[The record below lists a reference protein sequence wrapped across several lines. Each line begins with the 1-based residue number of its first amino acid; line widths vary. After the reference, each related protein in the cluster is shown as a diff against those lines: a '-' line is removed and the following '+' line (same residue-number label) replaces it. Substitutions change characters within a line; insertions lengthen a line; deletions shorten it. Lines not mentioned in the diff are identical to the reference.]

1 MCLISLIRE
10 AKKVSRDSR
19 TRLLKGFNTGA
30 VKRIPEM
37 QGQRKGASYSSERFA
52 GTLNAPHRAFLWSIG
67 IDPSDI
73 GKPLAGVVV
82 AWSES
87 GPCNFHTLNLVGYA
101 KQGLRDAGCV
111 GLAMP
116 TIVVN
121 DNISMGTEG
130 MRYSL
135 VSREVIADSVEAQI
149 VAHAY
154 DGFVSIGGCDKT
166 QPGLMMAMARI
177 NRPSIYM
184 YGGSAEPG
192 FIGDKK
198 FTIEDVHEYVGA
210 YLGGKIS
217 EQELLQVEMVAHP
230 TYGACAGLFTANT
243 MAILS
248 EALGLALLGSSSP
261 TATSSRRAIYAYET
275 GKALGTLIEN
285 GIKPRDILVYEAF
298 RNAATVLM
306 ATGGSTNGILHLL
319 ALAYEAGVKFTLDDF
334 DEISRKTPYIVS
346 MRPAGEYVMMD
357 LDRVGGTPLVLGKL
371 LDAGLVD
378 GEVLTVSGKTLG
390 QSLRE
395 YRLPNVPH
403 DYIVKD
409 VSKPIKRFGG
419 IKILKGSLAP
429 EGAVVKTAATGVS
442 RFEGVARV
450 FDDEDSAFE
459 AVRRGRVREGEV
471 LVIRYVG
478 PKGAPGMPEMLRVTA
493 ALSGAGLG
501 EVVAMVTDGRFSGAT
516 RGIMVGHVSPE
527 AAVGGPIA
535 LLSDGDKI
543 LIDTEAG
550 KLDVLV
556 TSEELEKR
564 RANYRPK
571 PPKATSGLLAKY
583 ASLVTSASMGAVTLP
598 RI

>member
-1 MCLISLIRE
+1 MQ
-10 AKKVSRDSR
+10 
-19 TRLLKGFNTGA
+19 KGG
-30 VKRIPEM
+30 
-37 QGQRKGASYSSERFA
+37 KGATYSSERFA
-52 GTLNAPHRAFLWSIG
+52 GTLNAPHRAFLWSVG
-67 IDPSDI
+67 LDPSDI

-87 GPCNFHTLNLVGYA
+87 GPCNFHTLNLIGYV
-101 KQGLRDAGCV
+101 KQGLRETGCV

-121 DNISMGTEG
+121 DNISMGTDG

-154 DGFVSIGGCDKT
+154 DGFVGIGGCDKT
-166 QPGLMMAMARI
+166 QPGLMIAMARL

-198 FTIEDVHEYVGA
+198 VTIEDVHEYVGA
-210 YLGGKIS
+210 HLRGKAT

-243 MAILS
+243 MALLS

-275 GKALGTLIEN
+275 GKALGRLFEN

-306 ATGGSTNGILHLL
+306 ASGGSTNGILHLL

-334 DEISRKTPYIVS
+334 DEISRRTPYIMS

-357 LDRVGGTPLVLGKL
+357 LDRVGGAPLLLKKL
-371 LDAGLVD
+371 LDAGLID
-378 GEVLTVSGKTLG
+378 GDVLTVSGKSLG
-390 QSLRE
+390 QGLKE

-403 DYIVKD
+403 DHIVRD
-409 VSKPIKRFGG
+409 VHNPIKKTGG
-419 IKILKGSLAP
+419 IKILRGTLAP
-429 EGAVVKTAATGVS
+429 EGAVVKTAATGVT
-442 RFEGVARV
+442 RFEGTARV
-450 FDDEDSAFE
+450 FDDEDPAFE
-459 AVRRGRVREGEV
+459 AVRRREVKEGEV

-501 EVVAMVTDGRFSGAT
+501 ESVAMVTDGRFSGAT
-516 RGIMVGHVSPE
+516 RGIMVGHTSPE
-527 AAVGGPIA
+527 AAAGGPIA
-535 LLSDGDKI
+535 FLRDGDRI

-550 KLDVLV
+550 RLDVLV
-556 TSEELEKR
+556 PLEELEKR
-564 RANYRPK
+564 KASIKIK

-598 RI
+598 RL

>member
-1 MCLISLIRE
+1 M
-10 AKKVSRDSR
+10 SRSG
-19 TRLLKGFNTGA
+19 KGA
-30 VKRIPEM
+30 VH
-37 QGQRKGASYSSERFA
+37 SVERFA
-52 GTLNAPHRAFLWSIG
+52 GVLNAPHRSFLWSIG
-67 IDPSDI
+67 LDPSDI

-87 GPCNFHTLNLVGYA
+87 GPCNFHTLNLVGYV

-121 DNISMGTEG
+121 DNISMGTDG

-154 DGFVSIGGCDKT
+154 DGFVGIGGCDKT
-166 QPGLMMAMARI
+166 QPGIMMAMARI

-192 FIGDKK
+192 FIGDRK

-210 YLGGKIS
+210 YISGKVS

-243 MAILS
+243 MALLS
-248 EALGLALLGSSSP
+248 EGLGLALLGSSSP
-261 TATSSRRAIYAYET
+261 TATSARRAIFAYET
-275 GKALGTLIEN
+275 GKALGTLLEN
-285 GIKPRDILVYEAF
+285 GIKPRDILTYEAL
-298 RNAATVLM
+298 RNAATLLM
-306 ATGGSTNGILHLL
+306 ASGGSTNGILHIL
-319 ALAYEAGVKFTLDDF
+319 ALAHEAGVKFTLDEF
-334 DEISRKTPYIVS
+334 DEISKKTPYILN

-357 LDRVGGTPLVLGKL
+357 LDKVGGAPLLLKKL
-371 LDAGLVD
+371 LDAGLID
-378 GEVLTVSGKTLG
+378 GDVLTVSGRTLA
-390 QSLRE
+390 QSLKE

-403 DYIVKD
+403 EHIVRD
-409 VSKPIKRFGG
+409 PSKPIKKTGG
-419 IKILKGSLAP
+419 IRILRGSLAP
-429 EGAVVKTAATGVS
+429 EGAVVKTAATGVT
-442 RFEGVARV
+442 RFEGTARV
-450 FDDEDSAFE
+450 FDDEDPAFE
-459 AVRRGRVREGEV
+459 AIRGGVVKKGDV
-471 LVIRYVG
+471 IVIRYVG

-501 EVVAMVTDGRFSGAT
+501 EFVAMVTDGRFSGAT
-516 RGIMVGHVSPE
+516 RGIMVGHVAPE
-527 AAVGGPIA
+527 AASGGPIA
-535 LLSDGDKI
+535 LVEDGDKI

-550 KLDVLV
+550 RLDLLV
-556 TSEELEKR
+556 SRDELEQRKR
-564 RANYRPK
+564 AFKPK

-583 ASLVTSASMGAVTLP
+583 ASLVSSASMGAITLP
-598 RI
+598 RL

>member
-1 MCLISLIRE
+1 MSG
-10 AKKVSRDSR
+10 S
-19 TRLLKGFNTGA
+19 
-30 VKRIPEM
+30 
-37 QGQRKGASYSSERFA
+37 RKGAVYSTERFA
-52 GTLNAPHRAFLWSIG
+52 GTLNAPHRSFLWSVG
-67 IDPSDI
+67 LDLSDI

-87 GPCNFHTLNLVGYA
+87 GPCNFHTLNLIGYV
-101 KQGLRDAGCV
+101 KQGLRDSGCV

-121 DNISMGTEG
+121 DNISMGTAG

-154 DGFVSIGGCDKT
+154 DGFVAVGGCDKT

-192 FIGDKK
+192 FIGEKK

-210 YLGGKIS
+210 YITGKVS
-217 EQELLQVEMVAHP
+217 EQELLQVELIAHP

-243 MAILS
+243 MALLS
-248 EALGLALLGSSSP
+248 EGLGLALLGSSSP
-261 TATSSRRAIYAYET
+261 TATSARRAIYAYET
-275 GKALGTLIEN
+275 GKALGQLFEN
-285 GIKPRDILVYEAF
+285 DIKPRDILKYETF
-298 RNAATVLM
+298 RNAATLLM
-306 ATGGSTNGILHLL
+306 ASGGSTNGILHLL
-319 ALAYEAGVKFTLDDF
+319 ALAYEAGVKFTLDDI
-334 DEISRKTPYIVS
+334 DEVSRKTPYILN

-357 LDRVGGTPLVLGKL
+357 LDRVGGAPLLLKKL
-371 LDAGLVD
+371 LDAGLLE
-378 GEVLTVSGKTLG
+378 GSVLTVSGKTLA

-409 VSKPIKRFGG
+409 PSRPIKKTGG
-419 IKILKGSLAP
+419 IRILRGSLAP
-429 EGAVVKTAATGVS
+429 EGAVVKTAATGVT
-442 RFEGVARV
+442 RFEGAARV
-450 FDDEDSAFE
+450 FDDEEPAFE
-459 AVRRGRVREGEV
+459 AIRRGDVREGEV

-501 EVVAMVTDGRFSGAT
+501 ESVAMVTDGRFSGAT
-516 RGIMVGHVSPE
+516 KGIMVGHVSPE
-527 AAVGGPIA
+527 AVAGGPIA
-535 LLSDGDKI
+535 FVEDGDRI

-550 KLDVLV
+550 RLDLLV
-556 TSEELEKR
+556 PKEELER
-564 RANYRPK
+564 RKSVLRLK

-583 ASLVTSASMGAVTLP
+583 ASLVASASVGAVTLP
-598 RI
+598 RL

>member
-1 MCLISLIRE
+1 MSDRAFC
-10 AKKVSRDSR
+10 
-19 TRLLKGFNTGA
+19 
-30 VKRIPEM
+30 EM
-37 QGQRKGASYSSERFA
+37 QGVRKGAQFSTERFA

-67 IDPSDI
+67 LDPSDI
-73 GKPLAGVVV
+73 GKPLVGVVA

-87 GPCNFHTLNLVGYA
+87 GPCNFHTLNLVGYV
-101 KQGLRDAGCV
+101 KQGLRDSGCV

-121 DNISMGTEG
+121 DNISMGTPG

-154 DGFVSIGGCDKT
+154 DGFVAIGGCDKT

-192 FIGDKK
+192 FIGERK

-210 YLGGKIS
+210 YLKGKVS
-217 EQELLQVEMVAHP
+217 EEELLQVEMVAHP

-248 EALGLALLGSSSP
+248 EALGLALLGSSTP
-261 TATSSRRAIYAYET
+261 TATSSMRAIFSYET
-275 GKALGTLIEN
+275 GKALGALIGN
-285 GIKPRDILVYEAF
+285 GIKPRDILQYEAF
-298 RNAATVLM
+298 RNAATLLM
-306 ATGGSTNGILHLL
+306 ASGGSTNGILHLL
-319 ALAYEAGVKFTLDDF
+319 ALAHEAGVKFTLDDF
-334 DEISRKTPYIVS
+334 DEISRKTPYILN
-346 MRPAGEYVMMD
+346 MRPAGEYVMAD
-357 LDRVGGTPLVLGKL
+357 LDRVGGAPLLLKL
-371 LDAGLVD
+371 LLEAGLID
-378 GEVLTVSGKTLG
+378 GDVLTVSGKTLS

-395 YRLPNVPH
+395 YRFLGVPH
-403 DYIVKD
+403 DHIVRD
-409 VSKPIKRFGG
+409 PARPIKKTGG
-419 IKILKGSLAP
+419 IRILRGTLAP
-429 EGAVVKTAATGVS
+429 EGAVVKTAATGVT
-442 RFEGVARV
+442 RFEGSAKV
-450 FDDEDSAFE
+450 FDDEEPAFE
-459 AVRRGRVREGEV
+459 AVRRGEVNEGDV

-501 EVVAMVTDGRFSGAT
+501 ETVAMVTDGRFSGAT

-527 AAVGGPIA
+527 AMVGGPIA
-535 LLSDGDKI
+535 LVENGDKI

-550 KLDVLV
+550 RLDLLV
-556 TSEELEKR
+556 SRDELER
-564 RANYRPK
+564 RRSVLKPK
-571 PPKATSGLLAKY
+571 PPKVTSGLLAKY
-583 ASLVTSASMGAVTLP
+583 ASLVSSASMGAVTLP

>member
-1 MCLISLIRE
+1 MHGRSSGE
-10 AKKVSRDSR
+10 MPMSGK
-19 TRLLKGFNTGA
+19 GA
-30 VKRIPEM
+30 V
-37 QGQRKGASYSSERFA
+37 YSFERFG
-52 GTLNAPHRAFLWSIG
+52 GTINAPHRAFLWSIG
-67 IDPSDI
+67 LDPSDI

-87 GPCNFHTLNLVGYA
+87 GPCNFHTLNLIGYV

-154 DGFVSIGGCDKT
+154 DGFVGIGGCDKT
-166 QPGLMMAMARI
+166 QPGIMMAMARI

-192 FIGDKK
+192 FIGEKK

-210 YLGGKIS
+210 YISGKIS

-248 EALGLALLGSSSP
+248 EGLGLALLGSSSP
-261 TATSSRRAIYAYET
+261 TATSSRRAIFAYET
-275 GKALGTLIEN
+275 GKALGTLLEN
-285 GIKPRDILVYEAF
+285 GIKPRDILTYEAF
-298 RNAATVLM
+298 RNAATLLM
-306 ATGGSTNGILHLL
+306 ASGGSTNGILHLL

-334 DEISRKTPYIVS
+334 DEISKKTPYILS
-346 MRPAGEYVMMD
+346 MRPAGEFVMAD
-357 LDRVGGTPLVLGKL
+357 LDRVGGAPLLLKKL
-371 LDAGLVD
+371 LDAGLID
-378 GEVLTVSGKTLG
+378 GGVLTVSGKTLA
-390 QSLRE
+390 QSLKE
-395 YRLPNVPH
+395 YRLPDVPH
-403 DYIVKD
+403 EHIVRD
-409 VSKPIKRFGG
+409 PSKPIKKTGG
-419 IKILKGSLAP
+419 IRILRGSLAP
-429 EGAVVKTAATGVS
+429 EGAVVKTAATGVT
-442 RFEGVARV
+442 RFEGSARV
-450 FDDEDSAFE
+450 FDDEESAFE
-459 AVRRGRVREGEV
+459 AVRGGTVKEGDV

-501 EVVAMVTDGRFSGAT
+501 ESVAMVTDGRFSGAT
-516 RGIMVGHVSPE
+516 RGIMVGHVAPE
-527 AAVGGPIA
+527 AASGGPIA
-535 LLSDGDKI
+535 LVEDGDKI
-543 LIDTEAG
+543 LIDTDAG
-550 KLDVLV
+550 RLELQV
-556 TSEELEKR
+556 SREELER
-564 RANYRPK
+564 RRRDFKPK

-583 ASLVTSASMGAVTLP
+583 ASLVSSASTGAVTMP
-598 RI
+598 RL

>member
-1 MCLISLIRE
+1 MSGLG
-10 AKKVSRDSR
+10 
-19 TRLLKGFNTGA
+19 KGS
-30 VKRIPEM
+30 V
-37 QGQRKGASYSSERFA
+37 YSVERFG
-52 GTLNAPHRAFLWSIG
+52 GTLNAPHRSFLWSIG
-67 IDPSDI
+67 LDPSDI

-87 GPCNFHTLNLVGYA
+87 GPCNFHTLYLVGYV

-135 VSREVIADSVEAQI
+135 ISREVIADSVEAQI

-154 DGFVSIGGCDKT
+154 DGFVGIGGCDKT
-166 QPGLMMAMARI
+166 QPGIMMAMARI

-192 FIGDKK
+192 FIGEKK

-210 YLGGKIS
+210 YISGKIS

-248 EALGLALLGSSSP
+248 EGLGLALLGSSSP
-261 TATSSRRAIYAYET
+261 TATSSRRAIFAYET
-275 GKALGTLIEN
+275 GRALGTLLEN
-285 GIKPRDILVYEAF
+285 GIKPRDILTYEAF
-298 RNAATVLM
+298 RNAATLLM
-306 ATGGSTNGILHLL
+306 ASGGSTNGILHLL

-334 DEISRKTPYIVS
+334 DEISRKTPYILS
-346 MRPAGEYVMMD
+346 MRPAGEYVMAD
-357 LDRVGGTPLVLGKL
+357 LDRVGGAPLLLKKL
-371 LDAGLVD
+371 LDAGLID
-378 GEVLTVSGKTLG
+378 GSVLTVSGKTLA

-403 DYIVKD
+403 EHIVRD
-409 VSKPIKRFGG
+409 PAKPIKRTGG
-419 IKILKGSLAP
+419 IRILRGSLAP
-429 EGAVVKTAATGVS
+429 EGAVVKTAATGVT
-442 RFEGVARV
+442 RFEGPARV
-450 FDDEDSAFE
+450 FEDEESAFE
-459 AVRRGRVREGEV
+459 AIRGGAVREGDV
-471 LVIRYVG
+471 LLIRYVG

-501 EVVAMVTDGRFSGAT
+501 ESVAMVTDGRFSGAT
-516 RGIMVGHVSPE
+516 RGIMIGHVAPE
-527 AAVGGPIA
+527 AASGGPIA
-535 LLSDGDKI
+535 IVENGDMI
-543 LIDTEAG
+543 LIDTETG
-550 KLDVLV
+550 RLDLLV
-556 TSEELEKR
+556 SGEELERRKR
-564 RANYRPK
+564 DFKPK
-571 PPKATSGLLAKY
+571 PPRATSGLLAKY
-583 ASLVTSASMGAVTLP
+583 ASLVSSASMGAVTLP
-598 RI
+598 RL